1 MNVRYLLWHLSSQ
14 SFILELYQNNQV
26 ALLDINGL
34 SEQKNW
40 HFIFR
45 FFEKLYLIFRDRVL
59 ENGTCTGLEIGH

>member
-34 SEQKNW
+34 SEQKIGILFLDFLKN
-40 HFIFR
+40 FI
-45 FFEKLYLIFRDRVL
+45 
-59 ENGTCTGLEIGH
+59 